1 MGTLKTFL
9 DSKSITPTQVVTTS
23 RRIESHDSAS
33 RTMLVKRVA
42 KRKDKENAAKKYAEL
57 NLAKPAGLGRGVS
70 EGQLTAALGD
80 KPVSKKVRTKIFRAV
95 NAVLSTKKQPAAEFK
110 AVFEGSTAKAGKKPK
125 EEKKA

>member
-9 DSKSITPTQVVTTS
+9 ESKSITTKQLVETS
-23 RRIESHDSAS
+23 RRVESLDAAG
-33 RTMLVKRVA
+33 RTLLVKRVA

-57 NLAKPAGLGRGVS
+57 NLAKPSGLGRGVS

-80 KPVSKKVRTKIFRAV
+80 KAVAKKVRTKIHRAV
-95 NAVLSTKKQPAAEFK
+95 NAILAKKKEAAVDFK
-110 AVFEGSTAKAGKKPK
+110 AIFEGSTAKAGKKKK